1 MVKDSTIVMQMINGG
16 IMMTIAIISSIKDE
30 NERSFIEELYIKHSK
45 AMWKFAMSLTKN
57 EDEADELIQI
67 SFEKIIRCID
77 AVKKI
82 NCCKM
87 NSYMV
92 SIVRNSYYTLLLKKY
107 KEKENIK
114 DIDIGELAD
123 LEAHD
128 DYESVLE
135 RNSTSDIISALEN
148 MSDKYKMV
156 LKLKFVHEF
165 NDEQIAKTICVQTNS
180 VRMYKTRA
188 LRMLADR
195 LNGSECNNEK

>member
-1 MVKDSTIVMQMINGG
+1 
-16 IMMTIAIISSIKDE
+16 MTIAIIIAIKDE
-30 NERSFIEELYIKHSK
+30 NERSFIEELYIKHNK
-45 AMWKFAMSLTKN
+45 YIWKYAIYLTKN
-57 EDEADELIQI
+57 KDEADELIQI

-92 SIVRNSYYTLLLKKY
+92 SIVRNS
-107 KEKENIK
+107 
-114 DIDIGELAD
+114 
-123 LEAHD
+123 LEIYD

-135 RNSTSDIISALEN
+135 GSSSSDILSALEN
-148 MSDKYKMV
+148 MPGKYKMV
-156 LKLKFVHEF
+156 IKLSYVYEF
-165 NDEQIAKTICVQTNS
+165 DDEYIAKTIDVQTNS

-195 LNGSECNNEK
+195 LKGSEYCEK